1 MQDDEIIPFL
11 LTLHH
16 PVFFTFDSDY
26 YKPNLCHA
34 RYCLVYM
41 DVNQYEA
48 ATFVR
53 RLLHHREFDTEAKR
67 KGVVIRL
74 SHAGLW
80 AWRLHAEKEIRFDW
94 ME

>member
-11 LTLHH
+11 LTRHH
-16 PVFFTFDSDY
+16 PIFFTFDSDF
-26 YKPNLCHA
+26 YKSNLCHA

-41 DVNQYEA
+41 DVKQYEA

-53 RLLHHREFDTEAKR
+53 RLLHHREFDTEARR
-67 KGVVIRL
+67 KGAVVRL

-80 AWRLHAEKEIRFDW
+80 VWRLRVEKEIKLDW